1 MVNAPGR
8 AHDFD
13 FRRAPIATESFNI
26 DLESSSHFAT
36 AAAGD
41 RLAFADGHSHSG
53 TPQRIVA
60 PMPNANDA
68 RDKIAPVLIV
78 GGGPVGLALAGD
90 LGWRGIRCT
99 LIERTDGSI
108 YQPRMDL
115 VGIRTMEFCRRWGL
129 VGAVEASPYPRDYAQ
144 DNIYLTSLAGYELG
158 RERFPGIGQ
167 APPPSQ
173 SPQRRERC
181 PQNMF
186 DPILRDFAAAQA
198 SVTMRYRTRLFSVSQ
213 DSEAVTAVIE
223 DARSGAHEEIKA
235 RYIVGCDGGASLV
248 RETFSIDMHGQP
260 VLTYTTNVIFRC
272 PHLLALHDKGKAYR
286 HILIG
291 PEGTWATI
299 VAING
304 RDQWRFSLIG
314 DRTQHRYTNAEIE
327 AAIRR
332 AVGRDFEFEI
342 LSAVPW
348 VRRELVA
355 ETYRRGRAFI
365 AGDAAHV
372 MSPTGGFGMNTGIG
386 DAVDLSWK
394 LAAVID
400 GWGGD
405 SLLDSYTAER
415 QLVGARNVAEASD
428 NLHRMLSV
436 GAHPD
441 IVDDTPQGAATRAK
455 VGREF
460 SETMRRE
467 WFTLGIHL
475 GYRYE
480 GSPICWPD
488 GSPPPPDE
496 ARTYVPTARPGH
508 RAPHAWLADG
518 RSTLDLFGRG
528 FTLLGFGAPADEAA
542 ALLDAARARRV
553 PVEFVA
559 LAEPQ
564 VAELYQRRF
573 VLVRPDG
580 HVAWRDDRMPPD
592 PMRVIDVVRGAAGGP
607 GAAAWREQTRIV

>member
-1 MVNAPGR
+1 MQ
-8 AHDFD
+8 
-13 FRRAPIATESFNI
+13 S
-26 DLESSSHFAT
+26 
-36 AAAGD
+36 
-41 RLAFADGHSHSG
+41 
-53 TPQRIVA
+53 RIE
-60 PMPNANDA
+60 
-68 RDKIAPVLIV
+68 PVLIV

-90 LGWRGIRCT
+90 LGWRGIRSV
-99 LIERTDGSI
+99 LIEQSDGSI

-129 VGAVEASPYPRDYAQ
+129 VPAVEGSPYPRDYAQ
-144 DNIYLTSLAGYELG
+144 DNVYLTSLTGHELA

-167 APPPSQ
+167 APPPKD

-186 DPILRDFAAAQA
+186 DPILRAFAASQP
-198 SVTMRYRTRLFSVSQ
+198 SVTLRYRTRLVSFEQ
-213 DSEAVTAVIE
+213 NADLVTAVVE
-223 DARSGAHEEIKA
+223 NAGTGAREEIKS
-235 RYIVGCDGGASLV
+235 RYIVGCDGARSLV
-248 RETFSIDMHGQP
+248 RETLGIRMSGNP

-286 HILIG
+286 HIFIG

-304 RDQWRFSLIG
+304 RDEWRFSLIG
-314 DRTQHRYTNAEIE
+314 GAEQHEYTTEEIK

-332 AVGRDFEFEI
+332 AVGCDFEFEI
-342 LSAVPW
+342 LSVLPW

-355 ETYRRGRAFI
+355 ERYRNGRGFI

-394 LAAVID
+394 LAAMIE

-405 SLLDSYTAER
+405 GLLDSYGAER
-415 QLVGARNVAEASD
+415 QPVGARNVAEASG
-428 NLHRMLSV
+428 NLRRMLSV
-436 GAHPD
+436 GRHAD
-441 IVDDTPQGAATRAK
+441 LLDATPQGEATRQR

-467 WFTLGIHL
+467 WHTLGIHL

-488 GSPPPPDE
+488 GPPPRPTIREPMCRRRGPDT
-496 ARTYVPTARPGH
+496 ALRTPFSPTAAR
-508 RAPHAWLADG
+508 
-518 RSTLDLFGRG
+518 RSICSARLIRFLCFG
-528 FTLLGFGAPADEAA
+528 ADEAGA
-542 ALLDAARARRV
+542 APLAGGRKAAQGADGVRRDRRAARRSALPTQIRAGAPRRPCSLARR
-553 PVEFVA
+553 PHA
-559 LAEPQ
+559 GGCA
-564 VAELYQRRF
+564 ARCRR
-573 VLVRPDG
+573 R
-580 HVAWRDDRMPPD
+580 AWRGGGSGPP
-592 PMRVIDVVRGAAGGP
+592 IGGKSGGASGP
-607 GAAAWREQTRIV
+607 TFPLDCSHYRKRKPPCRPRPEKTSPAPARWKSFTAS